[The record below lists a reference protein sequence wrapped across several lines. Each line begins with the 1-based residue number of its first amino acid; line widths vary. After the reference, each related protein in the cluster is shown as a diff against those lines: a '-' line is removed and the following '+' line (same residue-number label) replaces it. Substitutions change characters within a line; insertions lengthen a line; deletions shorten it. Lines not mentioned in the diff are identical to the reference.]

1 MTNKCN
7 EVRDSLALEGKV
19 PAGVNDESR
28 REHLESCV
36 LCAAFLKSLSA
47 VEAELRSLPV
57 KDVDAEVVDS
67 LLAREE
73 LKGRA
78 LPRGKRYWAMGLAAA
93 AVIGFVAVRISVHDQ
108 ALMSPAV
115 DFENALQS
123 VETEAEQNIP
133 ARENRVGDDLDINSA
148 LGNGRLRQLE
158 SVGSL
163 ADKDAFVGAADAPK
177 KLDAQSVPPP
187 PPPPPPA
194 AARLV
199 PQVAAP
205 QEGKESVRR
214 IDATKGGFVPPAPAA
229 DDEIFSD
236 FRAAPRDG
244 VLERRMSSRRQQK
257 RQSFEKLV
265 HVDPVLPK
273 GEGRARIRG
282 TVWLRI
288 EIDRAGNVIDA
299 RISRSVPL
307 LDQAAIDAVM
317 QWKYAPQDQPQN
329 LPQNLEDTRILD
341 VAVEFDVEG
350 QERNES
356 AAFSFLEARRTL
368 DGLSFREARG
378 YWANSYIPGDPKIR
392 FLAARLTQAQQTLT
406 PHLLARPVVQPFDP
420 PSRGALSVSLHAD
433 RRSLREPGRLL
444 VQVALKATASH
455 GRRRPPMNVGIVLD
469 RDGRHPLEM
478 RALVEALQAMKAPG
492 DRFRLIL
499 PGRGEVVAP
508 DAFRRGPLTLA
519 LSQASNGH
527 LVDAVRLAIEKVH
540 AGDDPTMPLGTSLV
554 LVATTRALGNDLGA
568 LSQLA
573 HQSAVGGVSLS
584 AVGVGDSI
592 DRGELEQLALS
603 GQGRRYFLE
612 QSADANRIVDQ
623 ELAATSRAVAR
634 ALRLRIKLAD
644 GVRLVDVLDSS
655 PLSERQ
661 TARVK
666 EAEKSIDL
674 RLSRN
679 LGIEADRG
687 EDEDGI
693 QIVIPSFYAG
703 EAHTILLDVVAS
715 GPGPIAEVTVR
726 YKDLA
731 ALENTVAKASLALSG
746 TTATEGPLERNVLK
760 NFLALHLSRE
770 LEGAADMLD
779 RGDQGGALARIEHLR
794 NLWLGLSSAASPAFA
809 SDRETARD
817 IAMLSEYVIALTS
830 STTPSLAAYLADSLR
845 YAGAGKRRL
854 LPARS

>member
-1 MTNKCN
+1 MTDKCN
-7 EVRDSLALEGKV
+7 EVRDALAVQGKV
-19 PAGVNDESR
+19 PAGVNDER
-28 REHLESCV
+28 LREHLESCV
-36 LCAAFLKSLSA
+36 RCAAFLKSLSA
-47 VEAELRSLPV
+47 VEAELGSLPV
-57 KDVDAEVVDS
+57 TDVDNEVVDA
-67 LLAREE
+67 LLARKE
-73 LKGRA
+73 LKGRS
-78 LPRGKRYWAMGLAAA
+78 LPRGKRYWAMGLAAT
-93 AVIGFVAVRISVHDQ
+93 AVIGFVAVRLSVHDQ
-108 ALMSPAV
+108 ALMSPAL
-115 DFENALQS
+115 DFKDALPS
-123 VETEAEQNIP
+123 VETGAIEDTP
-133 ARENRVGDDLDINSA
+133 ARPNRIDDLGIRSELD
-148 LGNGRLRQLE
+148 NGRLREFE

-163 ADKDAFVGAADAPK
+163 ADKDAFVGGVDAPK
-177 KLDAQSVPPP
+177 KQDDQSVPPP
-187 PPPPPPA
+187 PPPPPPP
-194 AARLV
+194 AARLAA
-199 PQVAAP
+199 QAAAP

-214 IDATKGGFVPPAPAA
+214 IDASKRGFVP
-229 DDEIFSD
+229 
-236 FRAAPRDG
+236 AAPPADEEIPLGVFGEASRDG
-244 VLERRMSSRRQQK
+244 VLERRMSGARQQK

-265 HVDPVLPK
+265 HVDPVLPE

-288 EIDRAGNVIDA
+288 QIDHAGNVIDA

-317 QWKYAPQDQPQN
+317 QWKYTPQDQPQN
-329 LPQNLEDTRILD
+329 KPQNLEDIRILD
-341 VAVEFDVEG
+341 VAVEFDVEQ

-368 DGLSFREARG
+368 DGLSFRDARG

-469 RDGRHPLEM
+469 RDGRHALEM

-508 DAFRRGPLTLA
+508 DAFRHGPLTLA

-703 EAHTILLDVVAS
+703 DAHTILLDVVAS

-794 NLWLGLSSAASPAFA
+794 NLWLGLSSAASPAFT

-830 STTPSLAAYLADSLR
+830 STTPSLVAYLADSLR